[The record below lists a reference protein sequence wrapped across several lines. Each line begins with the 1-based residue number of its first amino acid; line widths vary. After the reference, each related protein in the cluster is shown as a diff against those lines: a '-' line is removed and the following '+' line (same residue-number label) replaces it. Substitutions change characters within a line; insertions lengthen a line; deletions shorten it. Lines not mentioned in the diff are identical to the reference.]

1 MYKYIL
7 AKISYI
13 WKIWKYWPLLYEN
26 VELKET
32 ETWKSKQ
39 PIKSDQHI
47 YIRSLIPLSINKVQ
61 KNLEVSTG
69 NLWGTRDQIAKIH
82 GITGKRKE
90 KTCFID
96 YGKAFDFMDHNT
108 LWKIL
113 IEMGISDHLTCLLRN
128 LYTGQE
134 ATVRTWHGTKDWL
147 KIGTGECQGCILSTC
162 LFNFYAE

>member
-1 MYKYIL
+1 MHQRREWHKGNANYFTFLSRMYKYIL

-47 YIRSLIPLSINKVQ
+47 YIWSLIPLSINKVQ

-69 NLWGTRDQIAKIH
+69 SLWGTRDQIAKIH
-82 GITGKRKE
+82 GITGK
-90 KTCFID
+90 
-96 YGKAFDFMDHNT
+96 GKKFQKKPASLTMVKPLT
-108 LWKIL
+108 LWITTHCEKFL
-113 IEMGISDHLTCLLRN
+113 
-128 LYTGQE
+128 
-134 ATVRTWHGTKDWL
+134 
-147 KIGTGECQGCILSTC
+147 
-162 LFNFYAE
+162 